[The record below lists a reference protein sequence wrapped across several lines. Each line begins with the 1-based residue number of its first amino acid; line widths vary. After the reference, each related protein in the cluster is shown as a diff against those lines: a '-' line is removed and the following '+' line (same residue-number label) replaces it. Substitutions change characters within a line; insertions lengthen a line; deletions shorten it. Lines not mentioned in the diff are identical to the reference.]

1 MKITIFISGVTGG
14 GAEKVACTIASYLVN
29 KGYDVELLTMTDEEA
44 TYPLDGRVS
53 RYCLLKEKE
62 RKNFFVNN
70 TIRLVRYVK
79 YLLRN
84 RRDAYLAML
93 PTNIT
98 TMLSMKFLTSAKVIA
113 AERANPASYSESK
126 QRKLT
131 ALASKAD
138 GWVFQTIEQKK
149 WYETYSKL
157 KKAIVIPNAINPDV
171 LKQHS
176 TAERHKT
183 IVTAGRLTN
192 QKNHKMLIEA
202 FSKIADKHKDYNLV
216 IYGEGPNRA
225 KLTKQIANLNLSNR
239 ISLPGYSPNV
249 MENVNCASMF
259 VLSSDFEG
267 MPNALMEAMAMGV
280 PSIST
285 DCGGGGARYLI
296 DNERNGLLVSIK
308 DVAAL
313 AEAMDRVLSD
323 KEFAEQLG
331 KESHKLCETLAPNVI
346 YGQWEQYIEEIVN
359 S

>member
-14 GAEKVACTIASYLVN
+14 GAEKVACAIASYLAN
-29 KGYDVELLTMTDEEA
+29 KGHDVELLTMTDEEA
-44 TYPLDGRVS
+44 TYPLDNRVS
-53 RYCLLKEKE
+53 RCCLLKEKE

-70 TIRLVRYVK
+70 TIRLVRFVK

-84 RRDAYLAML
+84 RCDAYLAML

-98 TMLSMKFLTSAKVIA
+98 TILAMRFLASAKVIA
-113 AERANPASYSESK
+113 AERANPASYSEGK
-126 QRKLT
+126 QKKLI
-131 ALASKAD
+131 ALAPKAD
-138 GWVFQTIEQKK
+138 GWVFQTTGQKK
-149 WYETYSKL
+149 WYDIHSQL

-171 LKQHS
+171 LKQHI
-176 TAERHKT
+176 TTERHKT

-192 QKNHKMLIEA
+192 QKNHELLIEA

-225 KLTKQIANLNLSNR
+225 KLTKQITNLNLSNM

-249 MENVNCASMF
+249 MANVSQASMF

-285 DCGGGGARYLI
+285 DCAGGGARYLI
-296 DNERNGLLVSIK
+296 DNERNGVLVPIN
-308 DVAAL
+308 DAAAL
-313 AEAMDRVLSD
+313 AAAMDRVLSD

-331 KESHKLCETLAPNVI
+331 NEAHKLCETLAPDVI
-346 YGQWEQYIEEIVN
+346 YGRWEKYIEEIVN